1 VALATAGDF
10 ARQLAAAGGGLL
22 KLFYAGHGYRHAGK
36 DLFLCPEAR
45 LADLDEFDHALSVER
60 LLVSDSCR
68 THLRAGRDAGPASF
82 ELGLR
87 NLVSA
92 ADPQT
97 RVGGWTLLAAC
108 AEGEQACELPELE
121 HGAFCHAY
129 VEALR
134 QARAAGHEVRLDD
147 TFMHAVRANLRAVL
161 TRYRRTAV
169 QNPWRLDAGQ
179 PPVILGGTP
188 GEIRSAVPTAAPIVD
203 SDPAPA
209 APGSV
214 LLRLREEAQRRAAV
228 VTRRKATFEE
238 LYSAYEE
245 LRRDRHTRPADLAEA
260 WADLCV
266 SCGVTTFPKTPA
278 DLEWHEDELRC
289 VLSVAAPSTFDLILS
304 AVPPERK
311 IAVIIAVREVIAGLG
326 LAEAKHIVENP
337 PYTVLESVPEDV
349 AKAARRKLEK
359 AGAKIELR

>member
-1 VALATAGDF
+1 
-10 ARQLAAAGGGLL
+10 
-22 KLFYAGHGYRHAGK
+22 
-36 DLFLCPEAR
+36 
-45 LADLDEFDHALSVER
+45 
-60 LLVSDSCR
+60 
-68 THLRAGRDAGPASF
+68 
-82 ELGLR
+82 
-87 NLVSA
+87 
-92 ADPQT
+92 
-97 RVGGWTLLAAC
+97 
-108 AEGEQACELPELE
+108 
-121 HGAFCHAY
+121 